1 MSEFELLESVANEMV
16 SDVYEVLNQCHDEA
30 IDDGLTEAGADE
42 TVRMAIEKLYH
53 AMKEV
58 DNDRK

>member
-1 MSEFELLESVANEMV
+1 MSEIELIDSVASEMV
-16 SDVYEVLNQCHDEA
+16 SEVYEVLNQCHDEA

-42 TVRMAIEKLYH
+42 AARMAIEKLYN

-58 DNDRK
+58 DNG